1 MEVEETKTGNKLLL
15 YVIDS
20 MLRMIDNQMPLVPI
34 DIPNTISEFDF
45 DSFEDNLNFYYKIL
59 SILAEDDNESTKII
73 NNLAETSKSFLRNL
87 INFLIFLKRL
97 LDEKKTEALFK
108 DSIIK
113 IDISLIIGYLRNK
126 YGSKIVESIDFFSL
140 CTKELENKYD
150 IKHLDYVTRFDDEL
164 KKDAEEKLRNLESL
178 KKRNFL
184 GLLNFLKNKY
194 TNSSDFTNLENIK
207 KIKAKFMNDL
217 ENKMNMNDLENNYFK
232 KDDYETYI
240 NSYIDIKLS
249 ENGYNESVCEK
260 TLYIEKKEE
269 LKNHLFFSDILKI
282 NLEEIETCIYLIY
295 FRENIYQETTFFDI
309 DKEFK
314 KLEKAKNIIVKDN
327 DYTENLKKIIEEES
341 FAKDLKEI
349 LNCSSVKDY
358 FEKVRKFEDE
368 GYGMEILDNE
378 EEIGDI
384 NNDFL
389 KEGFHK
395 LYNYLE
401 KDKNFLSKLIV
412 YKCLPQYKRAFVD
425 PNMRI
430 VINPI
435 YFEFSQSMEENK
447 RNNIFRAYLFI
458 IILHEIVHLVKFMKN
473 EKNKFDNIPKTPKNK
488 EGGKMFINYLF
499 NLPIIYY
506 ITDKQASEINKPE
519 NWNNL
524 EKLSKIFDEQKKWYE
539 KQKKENNEKFNIPSN
554 KDKDFISFY
563 LSLIDEKE
571 VDGQNSSQSNDD
583 WYDID

>member
-1 MEVEETKTGNKLLL
+1 M
-15 YVIDS
+15 
-20 MLRMIDNQMPLVPI
+20 
-34 DIPNTISEFDF
+34 
-45 DSFEDNLNFYYKIL
+45 
-59 SILAEDDNESTKII
+59 
-73 NNLAETSKSFLRNL
+73 
-87 INFLIFLKRL
+87 
-97 LDEKKTEALFK
+97 
-108 DSIIK
+108 
-113 IDISLIIGYLRNK
+113 
-126 YGSKIVESIDFFSL
+126 
-140 CTKELENKYD
+140 
-150 IKHLDYVTRFDDEL
+150 
-164 KKDAEEKLRNLESL
+164 
-178 KKRNFL
+178 
-184 GLLNFLKNKY
+184 
-194 TNSSDFTNLENIK
+194 
-207 KIKAKFMNDL
+207 
-217 ENKMNMNDLENNYFK
+217 
-232 KDDYETYI
+232 
-240 NSYIDIKLS
+240 
-249 ENGYNESVCEK
+249 
-260 TLYIEKKEE
+260 
-269 LKNHLFFSDILKI
+269 
-282 NLEEIETCIYLIY
+282 
-295 FRENIYQETTFFDI
+295 
-309 DKEFK
+309 
-314 KLEKAKNIIVKDN
+314 
-327 DYTENLKKIIEEES
+327 
-341 FAKDLKEI
+341 
-349 LNCSSVKDY
+349 KDY

-389 KEGFHK
+389 KERFHK

-430 VINPI
+430 VINSI
-435 YFEFSQSMEENK
+435 YFEFSKSLEENK
-447 RNNIFRAYLFI
+447 INNIFRAYLFI
-458 IILHEIVHLVKFMKN
+458 IILNEIFQLVKFMKN
-473 EKNKFDNIPKTPKNK
+473 EKNQRDNILKTPKNK

-563 LSLIDEKE
+563 LSLSDEKE

>member
-1 MEVEETKTGNKLLL
+1 MEVEETKTGNKLLF
-15 YVIDS
+15 YTIDS
-20 MLRMIDNQMPLVPI
+20 MLRIIDNKIPFVPI

-59 SILAEDDNESTKII
+59 SILAEDENESIKII
-73 NNLAETSKSFLRNL
+73 NNLAKTSKSFLRNL

-97 LDEKKTEALFK
+97 LDEKKTEAFFK
-108 DSIIK
+108 DPIIK
-113 IDISLIIGYLRNK
+113 LDISLIIEYLRNK

-164 KKDAEEKLRNLESL
+164 KKDAEENLRNLESL

-184 GLLNFLKNKY
+184 NLLNFLKNIY

-295 FRENIYQETTFFDI
+295 FRENIYQDTTFFDI

-314 KLEKAKNIIVKDN
+314 KLQKAKNIIVKDN

-458 IILHEIVHLVKFMKN
+458 IILNEIVHLVKFMKN

-488 EGGKMFINYLF
+488 EGGKIFINYLF

-539 KQKKENNEKFNIPSN
+539 KQKKENNEKFNVPSN

>member
-15 YVIDS
+15 YAIDS

-73 NNLAETSKSFLRNL
+73 NNLAKTSKSFLRNL

-97 LDEKKTEALFK
+97 LDEK
-108 DSIIK
+108 
-113 IDISLIIGYLRNK
+113 K

-164 KKDAEEKLRNLESL
+164 KKDAEENLRNLESL

-184 GLLNFLKNKY
+184 NLLNFLKNKY

-217 ENKMNMNDLENNYFK
+217 ENNMNMNDLENNYFK

-539 KQKKENNEKFNIPSN
+539 KQKMKN
-554 KDKDFISFY
+554 KKRKIMKNLIFLQIKIKIS
-563 LSLIDEKE
+563 
-571 VDGQNSSQSNDD
+571 
-583 WYDID
+583 